1 MNEVGDIREL
11 ERRLEE
17 LERLAASMDEAG
29 LSELPGLLERT
40 VELLKELN
48 SAVDDR
54 LSSAERAVTELDEL
68 LDGVDLESF
77 DEELKE
83 QE

>member
-1 MNEVGDIREL
+1 VNEVGDIREL